1 MSKQTD
7 VRRRIVSA
15 QVDPALAWR
24 LERLAAEGERSLSGE
39 VRRALREH
47 VRQQEEADRL
57 ASIHAATIEEEQ

>member
-24 LERLAAEGERSLSGE
+24 LERIAAEGERSLSGE
-39 VRRALREH
+39 IRKALKAH

-57 ASIHAATIEEEQ
+57 AAVYHHHEEEQ